1 MFWRDIPFLF
11 CVLKA
16 CVECL
21 LGSGNKENI
30 KHAEH
35 LLSSRPED
43 SQRID
48 RVNYQRSVELVVKS
62 AREYFNSANDVKDPC
77 MKLAKWVV
85 FGYVFIFL

>member
-1 MFWRDIPFLF
+1 
-11 CVLKA
+11 
-16 CVECL
+16 VECL

-77 MKLAKWVV
+77 MKLSK
-85 FGYVFIFL
+85 

>member
-1 MFWRDIPFLF
+1 M
-11 CVLKA
+11 
-16 CVECL
+16 ECL

-30 KHAEH
+30 KHAEQ
-35 LLSSRPED
+35 LLSSRPG

-77 MKLAKWVV
+77 MKLAK
-85 FGYVFIFL
+85 